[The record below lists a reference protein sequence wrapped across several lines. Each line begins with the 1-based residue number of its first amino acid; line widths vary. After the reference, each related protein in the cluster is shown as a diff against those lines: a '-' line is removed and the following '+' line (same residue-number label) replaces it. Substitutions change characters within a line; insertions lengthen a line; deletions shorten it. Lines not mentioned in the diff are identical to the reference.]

1 MNILRLLFPYRSHLE
16 YELKLQREDFTER
29 LNEKKAEIRAL
40 RGELAALK
48 TAAEYVAKET
58 LIDPV
63 KSCIVPA
70 VAMAEMDWQSELN
83 RMLQEEEGVDHG
95 I

>member
-1 MNILRLLFPYRSHLE
+1 MNILKLLFPYRSHLE
-16 YELKLQREDFTER
+16 DELKLQREDFAER

-48 TAAEYVAKET
+48 TAAEYVPRVE
-58 LIDPV
+58 PV
-63 KSCIVPA
+63 VP
-70 VAMAEMDWQSELN
+70 VQTPITPTMVVDWQSELN
-83 RMLQEEEGVDHG
+83 RMLQEEETKGVDHG